1 MYGSRS
7 VLNKYICVSLPP
19 LSLVLIFIVMANHR
33 FTLLLR
39 RRRRFCGGDIRF
51 RSRSRSRHSLTA
63 RFQIRAEFRRA
74 FHVVRTHGRSGGAHE
89 TVTREFRSSR
99 QAPHG
104 GLRRNRQVGVG
115 ALRNGRDC
123 GSREQSQGGSAIN
136 LFFRL
141 GGDDSLDLRS
151 SRRLRLLHLR
161 RRRRRRRKTRE
172 YFCSEK
178 EQKKRKKNRER
189 KRAKKKEE
197 REIFTPIRPYLGE
210 ENETKKIN
218 AQAKSLSLSLSL
230 SLSELSELSELSFLG
245 SNALSMSPSS
255 AVRTRH
261 PL

>member
-115 ALRNGRDC
+115 ALRNGREC

-141 GGDDSLDLRS
+141 CGDDSLDLRS

-161 RRRRRRRKTRE
+161 RRRRKTRE

-178 EQKKRKKNRER
+178 EQKKGKKIEREKGR
-189 KRAKKKEE
+189 KRKRKERFSPQSVRILE
-197 REIFTPIRPYLGE
+197 R
-210 ENETKKIN
+210 
-218 AQAKSLSLSLSL
+218 
-230 SLSELSELSELSFLG
+230 
-245 SNALSMSPSS
+245 
-255 AVRTRH
+255 RTR
-261 PL
+261 PKK

>member
-161 RRRRRRRKTRE
+161 RRRKTRE

-218 AQAKSLSLSLSL
+218 AQAKSLSLSLSPSL
-230 SLSELSELSELSFLG
+230 FLSSLSSLSSLS
-245 SNALSMSPSS
+245 
-255 AVRTRH
+255 
-261 PL
+261 

>member
-1 MYGSRS
+1 
-7 VLNKYICVSLPP
+7 
-19 LSLVLIFIVMANHR
+19 MANHR

-39 RRRRFCGGDIRF
+39 RRRRFRGGDIRF

-74 FHVVRTHGRSGGAHE
+74 FHGVRTHGRSGGAHE
-89 TVTREFRSSR
+89 TFTRKFRSSR

-161 RRRRRRRKTRE
+161 RRRRRRRRRRKTRE

-178 EQKKRKKNRER
+178 EQKK
-189 KRAKKKEE
+189 KEKIFTE
-197 REIFTPIRPYLGE
+197 REKGPEKERGKRDFHPNPSVSWRGE
-210 ENETKKIN
+210 RDQKNKCAGQI
-218 AQAKSLSLSLSL
+218 SLSLSPSPFLSSL
-230 SLSELSELSELSFLG
+230 SSLSSLS
-245 SNALSMSPSS
+245 
-255 AVRTRH
+255 
-261 PL
+261 

>member
-1 MYGSRS
+1 
-7 VLNKYICVSLPP
+7 
-19 LSLVLIFIVMANHR
+19 MANHR

-39 RRRRFCGGDIRF
+39 RRHRFCGGDIRF

-74 FHVVRTHGRSGGAHE
+74 FHGVRTHGRSGGAHE

-161 RRRRRRRKTRE
+161 RRRRRKTRE

-178 EQKKRKKNRER
+178 EQKKRKKISRREKKGEKER
-189 KRAKKKEE
+189 GKRDFHPNPSVSWRGE
-197 REIFTPIRPYLGE
+197 RDQKNKCAGQI
-210 ENETKKIN
+210 
-218 AQAKSLSLSLSL
+218 SLSLSPSPFLSSLNSLNSL
-230 SLSELSELSELSFLG
+230 S
-245 SNALSMSPSS
+245 
-255 AVRTRH
+255 
-261 PL
+261 

>member
-1 MYGSRS
+1 
-7 VLNKYICVSLPP
+7 
-19 LSLVLIFIVMANHR
+19 MANHR

-39 RRRRFCGGDIRF
+39 RRRRFRGGDIRF

-89 TVTREFRSSR
+89 TFTREFRSSR

-178 EQKKRKKNRER
+178 EQKKKEKIFTGER
-189 KRAKKKEE
+189 KRARKRERKERFSPQSVRILE
-197 REIFTPIRPYLGE
+197 R
-210 ENETKKIN
+210 
-218 AQAKSLSLSLSL
+218 
-230 SLSELSELSELSFLG
+230 
-245 SNALSMSPSS
+245 
-255 AVRTRH
+255 RTR
-261 PL
+261 PKK

>member
-161 RRRRRRRKTRE
+161 RRRRRRKTRE

-178 EQKKRKKNRER
+178 EQKKRKKKSREKKGEKER
-189 KRAKKKEE
+189 GKRDFHPNPSVSWRGE
-197 REIFTPIRPYLGE
+197 RDQKNKCAGQI
-210 ENETKKIN
+210 
-218 AQAKSLSLSLSL
+218 SLSLSLSL

>member
-1 MYGSRS
+1 
-7 VLNKYICVSLPP
+7 
-19 LSLVLIFIVMANHR
+19 MANHR

-39 RRRRFCGGDIRF
+39 RRRRFLGGDIRF

-89 TVTREFRSSR
+89 TFTREFRSSR

-161 RRRRRRRKTRE
+161 RRRRRRKTRE

-178 EQKKRKKNRER
+178 EQKKRKKFSRER
-189 KRAKKKEE
+189 KRARKREE

-218 AQAKSLSLSLSL
+218 AQAKSLSLSL
-230 SLSELSELSELSFLG
+230 
-245 SNALSMSPSS
+245 
-255 AVRTRH
+255 
-261 PL
+261 PLPF

>member
-1 MYGSRS
+1 
-7 VLNKYICVSLPP
+7 
-19 LSLVLIFIVMANHR
+19 MANHR

-39 RRRRFCGGDIRF
+39 RRRRFLGGDIRF

-74 FHVVRTHGRSGGAHE
+74 FHGVRTHGRSGGAHE
-89 TVTREFRSSR
+89 TFTRKFRSSR

-161 RRRRRRRKTRE
+161 RRRRRRRRKTRE
-172 YFCSEK
+172 YF
-178 EQKKRKKNRER
+178 
-189 KRAKKKEE
+189 
-197 REIFTPIRPYLGE
+197 
-210 ENETKKIN
+210 
-218 AQAKSLSLSLSL
+218 
-230 SLSELSELSELSFLG
+230 
-245 SNALSMSPSS
+245 
-255 AVRTRH
+255 
-261 PL
+261 

>member
-161 RRRRRRRKTRE
+161 RRRRRRRRKTRE

-178 EQKKRKKNRER
+178 EQKKRKKESREKKGEKER
-189 KRAKKKEE
+189 GKRDFHPNPSVSWRGE
-197 REIFTPIRPYLGE
+197 RDQKNKCAGQI
-210 ENETKKIN
+210 
-218 AQAKSLSLSLSL
+218 SLSLSL

>member
-1 MYGSRS
+1 
-7 VLNKYICVSLPP
+7 
-19 LSLVLIFIVMANHR
+19 MANHR

-39 RRRRFCGGDIRF
+39 RRRRFRGGDIRF

-89 TVTREFRSSR
+89 TFTREFRSSR

-151 SRRLRLLHLR
+151 SRRLRLQGRDGGNSLNRADHFGYIFWSLSVVM
-161 RRRRRRRKTRE
+161 RKDLWVEVLSLESLLVTPPPKGGSRFLFFFE
-172 YFCSEK
+172 
-178 EQKKRKKNRER
+178 RKKGKTEGRWHTLLR
-189 KRAKKKEE
+189 
-197 REIFTPIRPYLGE
+197 
-210 ENETKKIN
+210 
-218 AQAKSLSLSLSL
+218 
-230 SLSELSELSELSFLG
+230 
-245 SNALSMSPSS
+245 
-255 AVRTRH
+255 V
-261 PL
+261 

>member
-161 RRRRRRRKTRE
+161 RRRRRRRRKTRE

-178 EQKKRKKNRER
+178 EQKKRKKKSREKKGEKER
-189 KRAKKKEE
+189 GKRDFHPNPSVSWRGE
-197 REIFTPIRPYLGE
+197 RDQKNKCAGQI
-210 ENETKKIN
+210 
-218 AQAKSLSLSLSL
+218 SLSLSPSLFLSSL
-230 SLSELSELSELSFLG
+230 SSLSSLS
-245 SNALSMSPSS
+245 
-255 AVRTRH
+255 
-261 PL
+261 

>member
-89 TVTREFRSSR
+89 TFTREFRSSR

-161 RRRRRRRKTRE
+161 RRRRRKTRE

-178 EQKKRKKNRER
+178 EQKKRKKFSRREKKGPK
-189 KRAKKKEE
+189 KREE

-218 AQAKSLSLSLSL
+218 AQAKSLSLSL
-230 SLSELSELSELSFLG
+230 
-245 SNALSMSPSS
+245 
-255 AVRTRH
+255 
-261 PL
+261 PLPF